1 MVYRGL
7 YTTYPSIFIN
17 IHQYSYWFMVIGTHT
32 YHNYIYIYVV
42 YRWYIEVVNGVY
54 KPTYNCGGHHL
65 VARHVEHL
73 ALREYNGCLV
83 PSDCN
88 RCQGVRHQAPE
99 AGRRDWNQVVIERS
113 CEDELL
119 LHVVPMAAQ
128 AVPSSLDGELP
139 WCKPNQHRVLVAVA
153 EALMVLNLVKPQS
166 SNHLL
171 HRRLPR

>member
-1 MVYRGL
+1 M
-7 YTTYPSIFIN
+7 
-17 IHQYSYWFMVIGTHT
+17 
-32 YHNYIYIYVV
+32 V
-42 YRWYIEVVNGVY
+42 YRWYIEVVSGVY

-65 VARHVEHL
+65 LVRHVEHL
-73 ALREYNGCLV
+73 ALREYNGWLV

-113 CEDELL
+113 WGRTLGGYDLL

-139 WCKPNQHRVLVAVA
+139 WCTGTSPAKPI
-153 EALMVLNLVKPQS
+153 S
-166 SNHLL
+166 CT
-171 HRRLPR
+171 RRRGGGSHGSQPGQTSKQQPLAPPPPP